1 MEFNVAQNVP
11 QSDHPSTSQRLVIT
25 IAFAGVALFIA
36 AEPYLVPW
44 ATSGMQL
51 FQGIIMVFLWLL
63 LMFGSIGG
71 S

>member
-1 MEFNVAQNVP
+1 MAQTIP

-25 IAFAGVALFIA
+25 IAFVGVALLIA
-36 AEPYLVPW
+36 AEPYLIPW
-44 ATSGMQL
+44 ATPGMQL

-63 LMFGSIGG
+63 LMFGSIGR